1 METTEARKT
10 FDFSREKVQTI
21 TLAEL
26 EATYKENDVYGRPL
40 GGIYHSDL
48 INGISDMARRAGLEV
63 ELGDLF
69 AVNNLD
75 GKRPGVALLP
85 EVEEKEGERSIRA
98 HLLRRVFATIK
109 ITPTATAQTTPSA
122 PSQPPRGEELKML
135 RAQKEAQNPAQGVTN
150 LSPSGE
156 TEGGCGGWGCLGCP
170 AIALS
175 YSQHGIQIGIGP
187 NIHICRNQ
195 TILCANQL
203 IANYGYCRIDMDKK
217 ELAGPDWWR
226 PTVRG
231 WMEEVAMGVMQREW
245 AEIIQSLDEQLVY
258 ESDMQQIFGGL
269 MQLRIQADTS
279 EKSLR
284 TGDVPPLTQ
293 SQINHCMEKVLV
305 KHFGKGGA
313 GMCTKWD
320 ILNAMTDTLKPLNNS
335 EGQRVPICDTSRLL
349 PQLARCAE
357 YLL

>member
-1 METTEARKT
+1 MDISETRKT
-10 FDFSREKVQTI
+10 FDFSKEKVQTI

-48 INGISDMARRAGLEV
+48 INGISNMARNAGLEV
-63 ELGDLF
+63 EMGDMF

-98 HLLRRVFATIK
+98 HLLRRVFATIRM
-109 ITPTATAQTTPSA
+109 A
-122 PSQPPRGEELKML
+122 PHQLPP
-135 RAQKEAQNPAQGVTN
+135 V
-150 LSPSGE
+150 
-156 TEGGCGGWGCLGCP
+156 GGFCP
-170 AIALS
+170 AIAIS

-195 TILCANQL
+195 TILCARQMISNF
-203 IANYGYCRIDMDKK
+203 GFCRLEMDKK
-217 ELAGPDWWR
+217 DLAGPDWCR
-226 PTVRG
+226 PTVEG
-231 WMEEVAMGVMQREW
+231 WIDELARGVMQQQW
-245 AEIIQSLDEQLVY
+245 ADIIQSLDEQLVY

-284 TGDVPPLTQ
+284 TGEVPPLTQ
-293 SQINHCMEKVLV
+293 SQINHCMERVLI

-320 ILNAMTDTLKPLNNS
+320 ILNAMTDTLKPLNDS
-335 EGQRVPICDTSRLL
+335 AGMRVPGCDTSRLL
-349 PQLARCAE
+349 PQLAKCAE
-357 YLL
+357 FLI

>member
-1 METTEARKT
+1 MDISETRKT
-10 FDFSREKVQTI
+10 FDFSKEKVQTI

-48 INGISDMARRAGLEV
+48 INGISDMARNAGLEV
-63 ELGDLF
+63 EMGDMF

-98 HLLRRVFATIK
+98 HLLRRVFATIRM
-109 ITPTATAQTTPSA
+109 AHHQL
-122 PSQPPRGEELKML
+122 PP
-135 RAQKEAQNPAQGVTN
+135 V
-150 LSPSGE
+150 
-156 TEGGCGGWGCLGCP
+156 GGFCP
-170 AIALS
+170 AIAIS

-195 TILCANQL
+195 TILCARQMISNF
-203 IANYGYCRIDMDKK
+203 GYCRLEMDKK
-217 ELAGPDWWR
+217 DLAGPDWWR
-226 PTVRG
+226 PTVEG
-231 WMEEVAMGVMQREW
+231 WIDEVAKGVMQQQW
-245 AEIIQSLDEQLVY
+245 ADIIQSLDEQLVY

-284 TGDVPPLTQ
+284 TGEVPPLTQ
-293 SQINHCMEKVLV
+293 SQINHCMERVLI

-320 ILNAMTDTLKPLNNS
+320 ILNAMTDTLKPLNDS
-335 EGQRVPICDTSRLL
+335 DGIRVPICDTSRLL
-349 PQLARCAE
+349 PQLAKCAE
-357 YLL
+357 YLN

>member
-1 METTEARKT
+1 METVETRKT
-10 FDFSREKVQTI
+10 LDFSKEKVQTI

-26 EATYKENDVYGRPL
+26 EATYRENDVYGRPL

-48 INGISDMARRAGLEV
+48 INGISDIARSAGLEV
-63 ELGDLF
+63 EMGDMF

-98 HLLRRVFATIK
+98 HLLRRVFATVHL
-109 ITPTATAQTTPSA
+109 
-122 PSQPPRGEELKML
+122 QP
-135 RAQKEAQNPAQGVTN
+135 QGIGSVGIADAHP
-150 LSPSGE
+150 LFCS
-156 TEGGCGGWGCLGCP
+156 
-170 AIALS
+170 AIAIS

-195 TILCANQL
+195 TILCAKQL
-203 IANYGYCRIDMDKK
+203 IANYGYCRLDLDKK
-217 ELAGPDWWR
+217 ELAGADWWR
-226 PTVRG
+226 PTVEG
-231 WMEEVAMGVMQREW
+231 WIEEVAQGAMQAQW

-269 MQLRIQADTS
+269 MQLRIEADTS

-284 TGDVPPLTQ
+284 TGEIPPLTQ
-293 SQINHCMEKVLV
+293 SQINHCMEQVLV

-335 EGQRVPICDTSRLL
+335 EGLRVPICDTSRLL

>member
-1 METTEARKT
+1 MEPTETRKT
-10 FDFSREKVQTI
+10 FDFSKEKVQTI

-98 HLLRRVFATIK
+98 HLLRRVFATVHLVAGG
-109 ITPTATAQTTPSA
+109 TPATSVPSI
-122 PSQPPRGEELKML
+122 
-135 RAQKEAQNPAQGVTN
+135 
-150 LSPSGE
+150 
-156 TEGGCGGWGCLGCP
+156 
-170 AIALS
+170 AIS

-284 TGDVPPLTQ
+284 TGEVPPLTQ

-335 EGQRVPICDTSRLL
+335 EGLRVPICDTSRLL

>member
-1 METTEARKT
+1 MDISETRKT
-10 FDFSREKVQTI
+10 FDFSKEKVQTI

-48 INGISDMARRAGLEV
+48 INGISNMARNAGLEV
-63 ELGDLF
+63 EMGDMF

-98 HLLRRVFATIK
+98 HLLRRVFATIRM
-109 ITPTATAQTTPSA
+109 A
-122 PSQPPRGEELKML
+122 PHQLPP
-135 RAQKEAQNPAQGVTN
+135 V
-150 LSPSGE
+150 
-156 TEGGCGGWGCLGCP
+156 GGFCP
-170 AIALS
+170 AIAIS

-195 TILCANQL
+195 TILCAKQMISNF
-203 IANYGYCRIDMDKK
+203 GYRRLEMDKK
-217 ELAGPDWWR
+217 DLAGPDWWR
-226 PTVRG
+226 PTVEG
-231 WMEEVAMGVMQREW
+231 WIDEVASGVMQQQW
-245 AEIIQSLDEQLVY
+245 ADIIQSLDEQLVY

-284 TGDVPPLTQ
+284 TGEIPPLTQ
-293 SQINHCMEKVLV
+293 SQINHCMERVLI

-320 ILNAMTDTLKPLNNS
+320 ILNAMTDTLKPLNDS
-335 EGQRVPICDTSRLL
+335 DGIRVPICDTSRLL
-349 PQLARCAE
+349 PQLAKCAE
-357 YLL
+357 YLN

>member
-1 METTEARKT
+1 MEPTETRKT
-10 FDFSREKVQTI
+10 FDFSKEKVQTI

-85 EVEEKEGERSIRA
+85 EVEEKEGEHSIRA
-98 HLLRRVFATIK
+98 HLLRRVFATVHLVAGV
-109 ITPTATAQTTPSA
+109 PPATSVPSI
-122 PSQPPRGEELKML
+122 
-135 RAQKEAQNPAQGVTN
+135 
-150 LSPSGE
+150 
-156 TEGGCGGWGCLGCP
+156 
-170 AIALS
+170 AIS

-217 ELAGPDWWR
+217 ELAGADWWR

-269 MQLRIQADTS
+269 MQLRIEADTS

>member
-1 METTEARKT
+1 MDISETRKT
-10 FDFSREKVQTI
+10 FDFSKEKVQTI

-48 INGISDMARRAGLEV
+48 INGISDMARNAGLEV
-63 ELGDLF
+63 EMGDMF

-98 HLLRRVFATIK
+98 HLLRRVFATIRM
-109 ITPTATAQTTPSA
+109 A
-122 PSQPPRGEELKML
+122 PHQLPP
-135 RAQKEAQNPAQGVTN
+135 V
-150 LSPSGE
+150 
-156 TEGGCGGWGCLGCP
+156 GGFCP
-170 AIALS
+170 AIAIS

-195 TILCANQL
+195 TILCAKQMISNF
-203 IANYGYCRIDMDKK
+203 GYCRLEMDKK
-217 ELAGPDWWR
+217 DLAGPDWWR
-226 PTVRG
+226 PTVEG
-231 WMEEVAMGVMQREW
+231 WIDEVAKGVRQQQW
-245 AEIIQSLDEQLVY
+245 ADIIQSLDEQLVY

-284 TGDVPPLTQ
+284 TGEIPPLTQ
-293 SQINHCMEKVLV
+293 SQINHCMERVLI

-320 ILNAMTDTLKPLNNS
+320 ILNAMTDTLKPLNDS
-335 EGQRVPICDTSRLL
+335 DGIRVPICDTSRLL
-349 PQLARCAE
+349 PQLAKCAE
-357 YLL
+357 YLN

>member
-1 METTEARKT
+1 MATTETRKT
-10 FDFSREKVQTI
+10 FDFSKEKTQNI

-48 INGISDMARRAGLEV
+48 INGISNMAREAGLEV
-63 ELGDLF
+63 EIGDMF

-98 HLLRRVFATIK
+98 HLLRRVFAVIRL
-109 ITPTATAQTTPSA
+109 TAGGIHKLPKSF
-122 PSQPPRGEELKML
+122 
-135 RAQKEAQNPAQGVTN
+135 V
-150 LSPSGE
+150 E
-156 TEGGCGGWGCLGCP
+156 TSCP
-170 AIALS
+170 AIAIS

-195 TILCANQL
+195 TILCAEQM
-203 IANYGYCRIDMDKK
+203 IANFGYRRLDMDKK

-226 PTVRG
+226 PTVEG
-231 WMEEVAMGVMQREW
+231 WIGDVVNGVMQQQW
-245 AEIIQSLDEQLVY
+245 ADIIQSLDEQIVY
-258 ESDMQQIFGGL
+258 VSDMQQIFGGL
-269 MQLRIQADTS
+269 MQLRIQADTA

-284 TGDVPPLTQ
+284 TGEIPPLTQ
-293 SQINHCMEKVLV
+293 SQINHCMERVLI

-320 ILNAMTDTLKPLNNS
+320 ILNAMTDTLKPLNDS
-335 EGQRVPICDTSRLL
+335 DGIRVPICDTSRLL
-349 PQLARCAE
+349 PQLAKCAE
-357 YLL
+357 YLN

>member
-1 METTEARKT
+1 METTELRKT
-10 FDFSREKVQTI
+10 FDFSKEKVQTI

-48 INGISDMARRAGLEV
+48 INGISNMASNAGLEV
-63 ELGDLF
+63 EMGDMF

-98 HLLRRVFATIK
+98 HLLRRVFAVIRLAAGKSYTLPKAVYGI
-109 ITPTATAQTTPSA
+109 S
-122 PSQPPRGEELKML
+122 
-135 RAQKEAQNPAQGVTN
+135 
-150 LSPSGE
+150 
-156 TEGGCGGWGCLGCP
+156 CP
-170 AIALS
+170 AIAIS

-195 TILCANQL
+195 TILCAKQM
-203 IANYGYCRIDMDKK
+203 ISHFGYRRLEMDKK
-217 ELAGPDWWR
+217 DLAGSDWWR
-226 PTVRG
+226 PTVEG
-231 WMEEVAMGVMQREW
+231 WIDEVARGVMQQQW
-245 AEIIQSLDEQLVY
+245 ADIIQSLDEQLVY

-284 TGDVPPLTQ
+284 TGEIPPLTQ
-293 SQINHCMEKVLV
+293 SQINHCMERVLI

-320 ILNAMTDTLKPLNNS
+320 ILNAMTDTLKPLNDS
-335 EGQRVPICDTSRLL
+335 DGIRVPICDTSRLL
-349 PQLARCAE
+349 PQLAKCAE
-357 YLL
+357 FLI

>member
-1 METTEARKT
+1 MESTELRTT
-10 FDFSREKVQTI
+10 FDFSKEKVQTI

-26 EATYKENDVYGRPL
+26 EATYKENNVYGRPL

-48 INGISDMARRAGLEV
+48 INGISNMARNAGLKV
-63 ELGDLF
+63 EMGDMF

-98 HLLRRVFATIK
+98 HLLRRVFAVIRLV
-109 ITPTATAQTTPSA
+109 A
-122 PSQPPRGEELKML
+122 GESHTLP
-135 RAQKEAQNPAQGVTN
+135 EAAHGI
-150 LSPSGE
+150 S
-156 TEGGCGGWGCLGCP
+156 CP
-170 AIALS
+170 AIAIS

-195 TILCANQL
+195 TILCAKQMISNF
-203 IANYGYCRIDMDKK
+203 GYRRLEMDKK
-217 ELAGPDWWR
+217 DLAGSDWWR
-226 PTVRG
+226 PTVEG
-231 WMEEVAMGVMQREW
+231 WIDEVAKGVMQQQW
-245 AEIIQSLDEQLVY
+245 ADIIQSLDEQLVY

-284 TGDVPPLTQ
+284 TGEIPPLTQ
-293 SQINHCMEKVLV
+293 SQINHCMERVLI

-320 ILNAMTDTLKPLNNS
+320 ILNAMTDTLKPLNDS
-335 EGQRVPICDTSRLL
+335 AGMRVPICDTSRLL
-349 PQLARCAE
+349 PQLAKCAE
-357 YLL
+357 FLI

>member
-1 METTEARKT
+1 MEPTETRKT
-10 FDFSREKVQTI
+10 FDFSKEKVQTI

-109 ITPTATAQTTPSA
+109 LSAQTTPSA

-135 RAQKEAQNPAQGVTN
+135 RAQKEAQNPALGVTN

-156 TEGGCGGWGCLGCP
+156 TEGGSSP
-170 AIALS
+170 AIAIS

-217 ELAGPDWWR
+217 ELAGADWWR

-269 MQLRIQADTS
+269 MQLRIEADTS

-284 TGDVPPLTQ
+284 TGEVPPLTQ

-335 EGQRVPICDTSRLL
+335 EGLRVPICDTSRLL

>member
-1 METTEARKT
+1 METTELRKT
-10 FDFSREKVQTI
+10 FDFSKEKVQTI

-48 INGISDMARRAGLEV
+48 INGISNMARNAGLEV
-63 ELGDLF
+63 EMGDMF

-98 HLLRRVFATIK
+98 HLLRRVFAVIRLAAGKSHTLPKAVYGI
-109 ITPTATAQTTPSA
+109 S
-122 PSQPPRGEELKML
+122 
-135 RAQKEAQNPAQGVTN
+135 
-150 LSPSGE
+150 
-156 TEGGCGGWGCLGCP
+156 CP
-170 AIALS
+170 AIAIS

-195 TILCANQL
+195 TILCAKQMISNF
-203 IANYGYCRIDMDKK
+203 GYRRLEMDKK
-217 ELAGPDWWR
+217 DLAGSDWWR
-226 PTVRG
+226 PTVEG
-231 WMEEVAMGVMQREW
+231 WIDEVAKGVMQQQW
-245 AEIIQSLDEQLVY
+245 ADIIQSLDEQLVY

-284 TGDVPPLTQ
+284 TGEIPPLTQ
-293 SQINHCMEKVLV
+293 SQINHCMERVLI

-320 ILNAMTDTLKPLNNS
+320 ILNAMTDTLKPLNDS
-335 EGQRVPICDTSRLL
+335 DGIRVPICDTSRLL
-349 PQLARCAE
+349 PQLAKCAE
-357 YLL
+357 FLI

>member
-1 METTEARKT
+1 MEITETRKT
-10 FDFSREKVQTI
+10 FDFSKEKVQTI

-48 INGISDMARRAGLEV
+48 INGISNMARNAGLEV
-63 ELGDLF
+63 EMGDMF

-98 HLLRRVFATIK
+98 HLLRRVFAVIRL
-109 ITPTATAQTTPSA
+109 AA
-122 PSQPPRGEELKML
+122 GESHTLPK
-135 RAQKEAQNPAQGVTN
+135 AAHGI
-150 LSPSGE
+150 S
-156 TEGGCGGWGCLGCP
+156 CP
-170 AIALS
+170 AIAIS

-195 TILCANQL
+195 TILCAKQM
-203 IANYGYCRIDMDKK
+203 IANFGFCRLDMDKK
-217 ELAGPDWWR
+217 DLAGPDWWR
-226 PTVRG
+226 PKVEG
-231 WMEEVAMGVMQREW
+231 WIDEVAKGVMQQQW
-245 AEIIQSLDEQLVY
+245 ADIIQSLDEQLVY
-258 ESDMQQIFGGL
+258 ESDMQLIFGGL

-284 TGDVPPLTQ
+284 TGEVPPLTQ
-293 SQINHCMEKVLV
+293 SQINHCMERVLI

-320 ILNAMTDTLKPLNNS
+320 ILNAMTDTLKPLNDS
-335 EGQRVPICDTSRLL
+335 DGIRVPICDTSRLL
-349 PQLARCAE
+349 PQLAKCAE
-357 YLL
+357 YLI

>member
-1 METTEARKT
+1 METTELRTT
-10 FDFSREKVQTI
+10 FDFSKEKVQTI

-48 INGISDMARRAGLEV
+48 INGISDMARNASLEV
-63 ELGDLF
+63 EMGDMF

-98 HLLRRVFATIK
+98 HLLRRVFAVIRL
-109 ITPTATAQTTPSA
+109 ASSTPST
-122 PSQPPRGEELKML
+122 S
-135 RAQKEAQNPAQGVTN
+135 
-150 LSPSGE
+150 
-156 TEGGCGGWGCLGCP
+156 CP
-170 AIALS
+170 AIAIS

-195 TILCANQL
+195 TILCAKQM
-203 IANYGYCRIDMDKK
+203 IANFGYRRLDMDKK
-217 ELAGPDWWR
+217 DLAGPDWWR
-226 PTVRG
+226 PTVGG
-231 WMEEVAMGVMQREW
+231 WIDEVARGVMQQQW
-245 AEIIQSLDEQLVY
+245 ADIIQSLDEQLVY

-279 EKSLR
+279 ERSLR
-284 TGDVPPLTQ
+284 TGEVPPLTQ
-293 SQINHCMEKVLV
+293 SQINHCMERVLI
-305 KHFGKGGA
+305 KHFGRGGA

-320 ILNAMTDTLKPLNNS
+320 ILNAMTDTLKPLNDS
-335 EGQRVPICDTSRLL
+335 DGIRVPICDTSRLL
-349 PQLARCAE
+349 PQLAKCAE
-357 YLL
+357 FLI

>member
-1 METTEARKT
+1 METTESRKT
-10 FDFSREKVQTI
+10 FDFSKEKVQTI
-21 TLAEL
+21 TLPEL

-48 INGISDMARRAGLEV
+48 INGISDIARGAGLEV
-63 ELGDLF
+63 EMGDMF

-98 HLLRRVFATIK
+98 HLLRRVFAVIRFVSGG
-109 ITPTATAQTTPSA
+109 TP
-122 PSQPPRGEELKML
+122 
-135 RAQKEAQNPAQGVTN
+135 
-150 LSPSGE
+150 E
-156 TEGGCGGWGCLGCP
+156 TSCP
-170 AIALS
+170 AIAIS

-187 NIHICRNQ
+187 NINICRNQ
-195 TILCANQL
+195 TILCAKQL
-203 IANYGYCRIDMDKK
+203 IANYGYCRLDLDKK
-217 ELAGPDWWR
+217 ELAGADWWR
-226 PTVRG
+226 PTVEG
-231 WMEEVAMGVMQREW
+231 WIEEVAQGAMQAQW

-269 MQLRIQADTS
+269 MQLRIEADTS

-284 TGDVPPLTQ
+284 TGEVPPLTQ
-293 SQINHCMEKVLV
+293 SQINHCMEQVLV

-335 EGQRVPICDTSRLL
+335 EGLRVPICDTSRLL

>member
-1 METTEARKT
+1 MDVAEARKT
-10 FDFSREKVQTI
+10 FDFSKEKVQTI

-26 EATYKENDVYGRPL
+26 EATYKVNEVYGRPL
-40 GGIYHSDL
+40 GGIYHSDH
-48 INGISDMARRAGLEV
+48 INGISNMARNAGLEV
-63 ELGDLF
+63 EMGDMF

-98 HLLRRVFATIK
+98 HLLRRVFATIRM
-109 ITPTATAQTTPSA
+109 A
-122 PSQPPRGEELKML
+122 PHQLPP
-135 RAQKEAQNPAQGVTN
+135 V
-150 LSPSGE
+150 
-156 TEGGCGGWGCLGCP
+156 GGFCP
-170 AIALS
+170 AIAIS

-195 TILCANQL
+195 TILCAKQM
-203 IANYGYCRIDMDKK
+203 IANFGYRRLEMDKK
-217 ELAGPDWWR
+217 DLAGPDWWR
-226 PTVRG
+226 PTVEG
-231 WMEEVAMGVMQREW
+231 WIDEVASGVMQQQW
-245 AEIIQSLDEQLVY
+245 ADIIQSLDEQLVY

-284 TGDVPPLTQ
+284 TGEIPPLTQ
-293 SQINHCMEKVLV
+293 SQINHCMERVLI

-320 ILNAMTDTLKPLNNS
+320 ILNAMTDTLKPLNDSN
-335 EGQRVPICDTSRLL
+335 GIRVPICDTSRLL
-349 PQLARCAE
+349 PQLAKCAE
-357 YLL
+357 FLI

>member
-1 METTEARKT
+1 
-10 FDFSREKVQTI
+10 
-21 TLAEL
+21 
-26 EATYKENDVYGRPL
+26 
-40 GGIYHSDL
+40 
-48 INGISDMARRAGLEV
+48 
-63 ELGDLF
+63 
-69 AVNNLD
+69 
-75 GKRPGVALLP
+75 
-85 EVEEKEGERSIRA
+85 
-98 HLLRRVFATIK
+98 
-109 ITPTATAQTTPSA
+109 
-122 PSQPPRGEELKML
+122 ML

-156 TEGGCGGWGCLGCP
+156 MEGGWGCPGCP
-170 AIALS
+170 AIAIS

-195 TILCANQL
+195 TILCAKQL

-245 AEIIQSLDEQLVY
+245 ADIIQSLDEQLVY

-269 MQLRIQADTS
+269 MQLRIEADTS

>member
-1 METTEARKT
+1 MDISETRKT
-10 FDFSREKVQTI
+10 FDFSKEKVQTI

-48 INGISDMARRAGLEV
+48 INGISDMAREAGLEV
-63 ELGDLF
+63 EMGDMF

-98 HLLRRVFATIK
+98 HLLRRVFAVIRFVSGG
-109 ITPTATAQTTPSA
+109 TPEKS
-122 PSQPPRGEELKML
+122 
-135 RAQKEAQNPAQGVTN
+135 
-150 LSPSGE
+150 
-156 TEGGCGGWGCLGCP
+156 CP
-170 AIALS
+170 AIAIS

-195 TILCANQL
+195 TILCAEQM
-203 IANYGYCRIDMDKK
+203 IANFGYRRLDMDKK

-226 PTVRG
+226 PTVEG
-231 WMEEVAMGVMQREW
+231 WIGDVVNGVMQQQW
-245 AEIIQSLDEQLVY
+245 ADIIQTLDEQIVY
-258 ESDMQQIFGGL
+258 VSDMQQIFGGL
-269 MQLRIQADTS
+269 MQLRIQADTA

-284 TGDVPPLTQ
+284 TGEIPPLTQ
-293 SQINHCMEKVLV
+293 SQINYCMERVLV

-320 ILNAMTDTLKPLNNS
+320 ILNAMTDTLKPLNDS
-335 EGQRVPICDTSRLL
+335 AGMRVPIGDTSRLL
-349 PQLARCAE
+349 PQLAKCAE
-357 YLL
+357 YLI

>member
-1 METTEARKT
+1 MEPTETRKT
-10 FDFSREKVQTI
+10 FDFSKEKVQTI

-85 EVEEKEGERSIRA
+85 EVEEKEGERSMRA
-98 HLLRRVFATIK
+98 HLLRRVFATVHLVAGG
-109 ITPTATAQTTPSA
+109 TPATSVPSI
-122 PSQPPRGEELKML
+122 
-135 RAQKEAQNPAQGVTN
+135 
-150 LSPSGE
+150 
-156 TEGGCGGWGCLGCP
+156 
-170 AIALS
+170 AIS

-217 ELAGPDWWR
+217 ELAGADWWR

-231 WMEEVAMGVMQREW
+231 WMEEIAMGVMQREW
-245 AEIIQSLDEQLVY
+245 ADIIQSLDEQLVY

-269 MQLRIQADTS
+269 MQLRIEADTS

-284 TGDVPPLTQ
+284 SGVVPPLTQ

>member
-1 METTEARKT
+1 MEISETRKT
-10 FDFSREKVQTI
+10 FDFSKEKVQTI

-48 INGISDMARRAGLEV
+48 INGISNMARNAGLEV
-63 ELGDLF
+63 EMGDMF

-98 HLLRRVFATIK
+98 HLLRRVFATIRM
-109 ITPTATAQTTPSA
+109 ASHQL
-122 PSQPPRGEELKML
+122 PP
-135 RAQKEAQNPAQGVTN
+135 V
-150 LSPSGE
+150 
-156 TEGGCGGWGCLGCP
+156 GGFCP
-170 AIALS
+170 AIAIS

-195 TILCANQL
+195 TILCAKQM
-203 IANYGYCRIDMDKK
+203 IANFGYRRLEMDKK
-217 ELAGPDWWR
+217 DLAGPDWWR
-226 PTVRG
+226 PTVEG
-231 WMEEVAMGVMQREW
+231 WIDEVAKGVMQQQW
-245 AEIIQSLDEQLVY
+245 ADIIQSLDEQLVY

-284 TGDVPPLTQ
+284 TGEIPPLTQ
-293 SQINHCMEKVLV
+293 SQINHCMERVLI

-320 ILNAMTDTLKPLNNS
+320 ILNAMTDTLKPLNDS
-335 EGQRVPICDTSRLL
+335 AGIRVPICDTSRLL
-349 PQLARCAE
+349 PQLAKCAE
-357 YLL
+357 FLI

>member
-1 METTEARKT
+1 MEITETRKT
-10 FDFSREKVQTI
+10 FDFSKEKVQTI

-48 INGISDMARRAGLEV
+48 INGISNMARNAGLKV
-63 ELGDLF
+63 EMGDMF

-98 HLLRRVFATIK
+98 HLLRRVFAVIRLAAGKSHTLPKAAHGI
-109 ITPTATAQTTPSA
+109 S
-122 PSQPPRGEELKML
+122 
-135 RAQKEAQNPAQGVTN
+135 
-150 LSPSGE
+150 
-156 TEGGCGGWGCLGCP
+156 CP
-170 AIALS
+170 AIAIS

-195 TILCANQL
+195 TILCAKQM
-203 IANYGYCRIDMDKK
+203 IANFGYRRLEMDKK
-217 ELAGPDWWR
+217 DLAGPDWWR
-226 PTVRG
+226 STVEG
-231 WMEEVAMGVMQREW
+231 WIDKVAKGVMQQQW
-245 AEIIQSLDEQLVY
+245 ADIIQSLDEQLVY

-284 TGDVPPLTQ
+284 TGEIPPLTQ
-293 SQINHCMEKVLV
+293 SQINHCMERVLI

-320 ILNAMTDTLKPLNNS
+320 ILNAMTDTLKPLNDS
-335 EGQRVPICDTSRLL
+335 DGIRVPICDTSRLL
-349 PQLARCAE
+349 PQLAKCAE
-357 YLL
+357 YLI

>member
-1 METTEARKT
+1 METTESRKT
-10 FDFSREKVQTI
+10 FDFSKEKVQTI
-21 TLAEL
+21 TLPEL

-48 INGISDMARRAGLEV
+48 INGISDIARSAGLEV
-63 ELGDLF
+63 EMGDMF

-98 HLLRRVFATIK
+98 HLLRRVFATIRM
-109 ITPTATAQTTPSA
+109 TAPPA
-122 PSQPPRGEELKML
+122 PHRGEL
-135 RAQKEAQNPAQGVTN
+135 V
-150 LSPSGE
+150 
-156 TEGGCGGWGCLGCP
+156 GGRVFSV
-170 AIALS
+170 AIAVS

-195 TILCANQL
+195 TILCAKQL
-203 IANYGYCRIDMDKK
+203 IANYGYCRLDLDKK
-217 ELAGPDWWR
+217 ELAGADWWR
-226 PTVRG
+226 PTVEG
-231 WMEEVAMGVMQREW
+231 WIEEVAQETMQAQW

-269 MQLRIQADTS
+269 MQLRIEADTS
-279 EKSLR
+279 DKSLR
-284 TGDVPPLTQ
+284 TGEIPPLTQ
-293 SQINHCMEKVLV
+293 SQINHCMEQVLV

-335 EGQRVPICDTSRLL
+335 EGLRVPICDTSRLL

-357 YLL
+357 YLS

>member
-1 METTEARKT
+1 MEPTETRKT
-10 FDFSREKVQTI
+10 FDFSKEKVQTI

-98 HLLRRVFATIK
+98 HLLRRVFATVHLVAGG
-109 ITPTATAQTTPSA
+109 TPATSVPSI
-122 PSQPPRGEELKML
+122 
-135 RAQKEAQNPAQGVTN
+135 
-150 LSPSGE
+150 
-156 TEGGCGGWGCLGCP
+156 
-170 AIALS
+170 AIS

-231 WMEEVAMGVMQREW
+231 WMEEIAMGVMQREW

-269 MQLRIQADTS
+269 MQLRIEADTS

-284 TGDVPPLTQ
+284 TGEVPPLTQ

-335 EGQRVPICDTSRLL
+335 EGLRVPICDTSRLL

>member
-1 METTEARKT
+1 MEITETRKT
-10 FDFSREKVQTI
+10 FDFSKEKVQTI

-48 INGISDMARRAGLEV
+48 INGISDMARNAGLEV
-63 ELGDLF
+63 EMGDMF

-98 HLLRRVFATIK
+98 HLLRRVFAVIRL
-109 ITPTATAQTTPSA
+109 ASSTPST
-122 PSQPPRGEELKML
+122 S
-135 RAQKEAQNPAQGVTN
+135 
-150 LSPSGE
+150 
-156 TEGGCGGWGCLGCP
+156 CP
-170 AIALS
+170 AIAIS

-195 TILCANQL
+195 TILCAKQM
-203 IANYGYCRIDMDKK
+203 IANFGYRRLEMDKK
-217 ELAGPDWWR
+217 DLAGPDWWR
-226 PTVRG
+226 PTVEG
-231 WMEEVAMGVMQREW
+231 WIDEVAKGVMQQQW
-245 AEIIQSLDEQLVY
+245 ADIIQSLDEQLVY

-284 TGDVPPLTQ
+284 TGEVPPLTQ
-293 SQINHCMEKVLV
+293 SQINHCMERVLI

-320 ILNAMTDTLKPLNNS
+320 ILNAMTDTLKPLNDS
-335 EGQRVPICDTSRLL
+335 DGIRVPICDTSRLL
-349 PQLARCAE
+349 PQLAKCAE
-357 YLL
+357 YLI

>member
-1 METTEARKT
+1 METTESRKT
-10 FDFSREKVQTI
+10 FDFSKEKVQTI
-21 TLAEL
+21 TLQEL

-48 INGISDMARRAGLEV
+48 INGISDIARSAGLEV
-63 ELGDLF
+63 EMGDMF

-98 HLLRRVFATIK
+98 HLLRRVFAVIRLAAGGIHK
-109 ITPTATAQTTPSA
+109 LPKSFVETAY
-122 PSQPPRGEELKML
+122 
-135 RAQKEAQNPAQGVTN
+135 
-150 LSPSGE
+150 
-156 TEGGCGGWGCLGCP
+156 P
-170 AIALS
+170 AIAVS

-195 TILCANQL
+195 TILCAKQL
-203 IANYGYCRIDMDKK
+203 IANYGYCRLDLDKK
-217 ELAGPDWWR
+217 ELAGADWWR
-226 PTVRG
+226 PTVEG
-231 WMEEVAMGVMQREW
+231 WIEEVAQGAMQAQW

-269 MQLRIQADTS
+269 MQLRIEADTS
-279 EKSLR
+279 DKSLR
-284 TGDVPPLTQ
+284 TGEVPPLTQ
-293 SQINHCMEKVLV
+293 SQINHCMEQVLV

-335 EGQRVPICDTSRLL
+335 EGLRVPICDTSRLL

>member
-10 FDFSREKVQTI
+10 LDFSKEKVQTI

-48 INGISDMARRAGLEV
+48 INGISDMAREAGLEV
-63 ELGDLF
+63 EMGDMF

-98 HLLRRVFATIK
+98 HLLRRVFATIRM
-109 ITPTATAQTTPSA
+109 A
-122 PSQPPRGEELKML
+122 PHQLPP
-135 RAQKEAQNPAQGVTN
+135 V
-150 LSPSGE
+150 
-156 TEGGCGGWGCLGCP
+156 GGFCP
-170 AIALS
+170 AIAIS

-195 TILCANQL
+195 TILCARQMISNF
-203 IANYGYCRIDMDKK
+203 GYRRLEMDKK
-217 ELAGPDWWR
+217 DLAGPDWWR
-226 PTVRG
+226 PTVEG
-231 WMEEVAMGVMQREW
+231 WIDEVANGVMQQQW
-245 AEIIQSLDEQLVY
+245 ADIIQSLDEQLVY

-284 TGDVPPLTQ
+284 TGEIPPLTQ
-293 SQINHCMEKVLV
+293 SQINHCMERVLI

-320 ILNAMTDTLKPLNNS
+320 ILNAMTDTLKPLNDS
-335 EGQRVPICDTSRLL
+335 DGIRVPICDTSRLL
-349 PQLARCAE
+349 PQLAKCAE
-357 YLL
+357 FLI

>member
-1 METTEARKT
+1 MDISEIRKT
-10 FDFSREKVQTI
+10 FDFSKEKVQTI

-48 INGISDMARRAGLEV
+48 INGISDIARNAGLEV
-63 ELGDLF
+63 EMGDMF

-85 EVEEKEGERSIRA
+85 EVEENEGERSIRA
-98 HLLRRVFATIK
+98 HLLRRVFATIRM
-109 ITPTATAQTTPSA
+109 A
-122 PSQPPRGEELKML
+122 PHQLPP
-135 RAQKEAQNPAQGVTN
+135 V
-150 LSPSGE
+150 
-156 TEGGCGGWGCLGCP
+156 GGFCP
-170 AIALS
+170 AIAIS

-195 TILCANQL
+195 TILCAKQM
-203 IANYGYCRIDMDKK
+203 IANFGFCRLEMDKK
-217 ELAGPDWWR
+217 NLAGPDWWR
-226 PTVRG
+226 PTVEG
-231 WMEEVAMGVMQREW
+231 WIDEVAKGVMQQQW
-245 AEIIQSLDEQLVY
+245 ADIIQSLDEQLVY

-284 TGDVPPLTQ
+284 TGEIPPLTQ
-293 SQINHCMEKVLV
+293 SQINHCMERVLI

-320 ILNAMTDTLKPLNNS
+320 ILNAMTDTLKPLNDS
-335 EGQRVPICDTSRLL
+335 AGIRVPICDTSRLL
-349 PQLARCAE
+349 PQLAKCAE
-357 YLL
+357 YLN

>member
-1 METTEARKT
+1 METKELRKT
-10 FDFSREKVQTI
+10 FDFSKEKVQTI

-48 INGISDMARRAGLEV
+48 INGISNMARNAGLEV
-63 ELGDLF
+63 EMGDMF

-85 EVEEKEGERSIRA
+85 EVEEKEGERSIKA
-98 HLLRRVFATIK
+98 HLLRRVFATIRM
-109 ITPTATAQTTPSA
+109 A
-122 PSQPPRGEELKML
+122 PHQLPP
-135 RAQKEAQNPAQGVTN
+135 V
-150 LSPSGE
+150 
-156 TEGGCGGWGCLGCP
+156 GGFCP
-170 AIALS
+170 AIAIS

-195 TILCANQL
+195 TILCAKQMISNF
-203 IANYGYCRIDMDKK
+203 GYRRLDMDKK
-217 ELAGPDWWR
+217 DLAGPDWWR
-226 PTVRG
+226 PTVEG
-231 WMEEVAMGVMQREW
+231 WIDEVAKGVMQQQW
-245 AEIIQSLDEQLVY
+245 ADIIQSLDEQLVY

-284 TGDVPPLTQ
+284 TGEIPPLTQ
-293 SQINHCMEKVLV
+293 SQINHCMERVLI

-320 ILNAMTDTLKPLNNS
+320 ILNAMTDTLKPLNDS
-335 EGQRVPICDTSRLL
+335 DGIRVPICDTSRLL
-349 PQLARCAE
+349 PQLAKCAE
-357 YLL
+357 FLI

>member
-1 METTEARKT
+1 METTELRKT
-10 FDFSREKVQTI
+10 FDFSKEKVQTI

-48 INGISDMARRAGLEV
+48 INGISNMARNAGLEV
-63 ELGDLF
+63 EMGDMF

-98 HLLRRVFATIK
+98 HLLRRVFATIRM
-109 ITPTATAQTTPSA
+109 A
-122 PSQPPRGEELKML
+122 PHQLPP
-135 RAQKEAQNPAQGVTN
+135 V
-150 LSPSGE
+150 
-156 TEGGCGGWGCLGCP
+156 GGFCP
-170 AIALS
+170 AIAIS

-195 TILCANQL
+195 TILCAKQM
-203 IANYGYCRIDMDKK
+203 IANFGYRRLEMDKK
-217 ELAGPDWWR
+217 DLAGPDWWR
-226 PTVRG
+226 PTVEG
-231 WMEEVAMGVMQREW
+231 WIDEVATGVMQQQW
-245 AEIIQSLDEQLVY
+245 ADIIQSLDEQLVY

-284 TGDVPPLTQ
+284 TGEIPPLTQ
-293 SQINHCMEKVLV
+293 SQINHCMERVLI

-320 ILNAMTDTLKPLNNS
+320 ILNAMTDTLKPLNDS
-335 EGQRVPICDTSRLL
+335 DGIRVPICDTSRLL
-349 PQLARCAE
+349 PQLAKCAE
-357 YLL
+357 YLN